1 VCADRHRSRHGD
13 VGSVGAVMSTPVK
26 YTYHGEVLTL
36 LELAART
43 GISHKT
49 LKAWH
54 LRGDISERN
63 LDREVRDR
71 ALRQKALSN
80 GISLRTASARMRGG
94 MSEEEAC
101 SMPVV
106 PRHLRNKARVAR

>member
-1 VCADRHRSRHGD
+1 
-13 VGSVGAVMSTPVK
+13 MSTPVK

-63 LDREVRDR
+63 LDREG

-106 PRHLRNKARVAR
+106 PRHLRNKARVAT